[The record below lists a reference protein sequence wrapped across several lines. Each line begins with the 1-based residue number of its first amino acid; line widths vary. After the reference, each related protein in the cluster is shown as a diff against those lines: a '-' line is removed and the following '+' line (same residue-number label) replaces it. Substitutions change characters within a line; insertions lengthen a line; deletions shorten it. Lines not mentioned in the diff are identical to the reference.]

1 MALHGGIGVGIESG
15 GLSGGF
21 PVMDDPDRARRR
33 CLWVVAQGHGLP
45 HEQGIDLV
53 QASLQAHGAVL
64 HDASFG
70 LEQEQVVE
78 VEGGVGV
85 AHAVAG
91 ERPLL
96 EGGARV
102 EATMGSVVV
111 LALDPRPEASVER
124 LEALGVFVPEVAEP
138 SGAQG
143 SEKSS

>member
-1 MALHGGIGVGIESG
+1 MKHRALRS
-15 GLSGGF
+15 
-21 PVMDDPDRARRR
+21 R
-33 CLWVVAQGHGLP
+33 
-45 HEQGIDLV
+45 
-53 QASLQAHGAVL
+53 
-64 HDASFG
+64 
-70 LEQEQVVE
+70 
-78 VEGGVGV
+78 V

-143 SEKSS
+143 SEKPFDFSLIVGRRMQITVLRRYSRLMLWR